1 MLLSLLTE
9 GGWDVVAPQ
18 MLALGQST
26 HREGA
31 LGSKM
36 PRVLSVGESGLLDKW
51 DCGIRTLGLVLR
63 TSDRGSG
70 GLIRLRG
77 SHSLVLTYR
86 QARIWTLSRPIM

>member
-9 GGWDVVAPQ
+9 RGRGRTPDVS
-18 MLALGQST
+18 LGQST
-26 HREGA
+26 HREGT

-36 PRVLSVGESGLLDKW
+36 FHVLSVDESDLSDKW
-51 DCGIRTLGLVLR
+51 DCGIRMLGLVLR
-63 TSDRGSG
+63 ISDRGSG
-70 GLIRLRG
+70 GLIHLRS